1 MRTQRETLIEK
12 KITLRSLIREKRRK
26 KKKKIKRTKVVTRT
40 NKRKRSLVDGMLFCP
55 FPPSLRSFSRMPF
68 KNASN

>member
-26 KKKKIKRTKVVTRT
+26 KKKKIKRTQGVTRT

>member
-12 KITLRSLIREKRRK
+12 KITLRSLIREKRR